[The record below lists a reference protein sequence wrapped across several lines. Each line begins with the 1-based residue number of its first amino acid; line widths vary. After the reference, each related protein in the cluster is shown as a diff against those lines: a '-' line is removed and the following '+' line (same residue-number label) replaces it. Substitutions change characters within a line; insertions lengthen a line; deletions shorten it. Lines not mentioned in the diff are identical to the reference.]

1 MRVTMVDLNKKANTI
16 INRVAKTGE
25 TTIVYKHGKPIAEIR
40 PYSDTSLP
48 SRALDFLLALEP
60 AVVAESPES
69 ILEQGRQRG
78 L

>member
-1 MRVTMVDLNKKANTI
+1 MHITMVDLNKRANSI
-16 INRVAKTGE
+16 INQVAKTGE

-40 PYSDTSLP
+40 PYSDPARPT
-48 SRALDFLLALEP
+48 RAIDFLLSLEP
-60 AVVAESPES
+60 TVVTESPES